1 MIAKIIGV
9 LTLLVSLVLNI
20 VALVYYD
27 KYHRNKND
35 NTYNIAFICNLISIS
50 LTFIALIALLY
61 L

>member
-20 VALVYYD
+20 VAIVYYD

-35 NTYNIAFICNLISIS
+35 NTYNTAFICNLISLKINK
-50 LTFIALIALLY
+50 
-61 L
+61 